1 MPTLS
6 GKPGHLKCSV
16 CREAK
21 IKSFFTC
28 RIIQLAQ
35 TNRTDMLGVSCTS
48 FACIVSND
56 ARVTPYVAC
65 ANHTPHHGKEYTYG
79 GGECALRGL
88 GETRE
93 EGRRREREGREKGE
107 RREGEGREGERVERW
122 EGREAEKRKRE
133 GGRKRGRR
141 EKRKQGNRSR
151 REMRKR

>member
-1 MPTLS
+1 
-6 GKPGHLKCSV
+6 
-16 CREAK
+16 
-21 IKSFFTC
+21 
-28 RIIQLAQ
+28 
-35 TNRTDMLGVSCTS
+35 MLGVSCTS

-107 RREGEGREGERVERW
+107 RREGEGREGE
-122 EGREAEKRKRE
+122 GRGRE
-133 GGRKRGRR
+133 GGRRGSGGGGGGGGERG
-141 EKRKQGNRSR
+141 KMLQVLFTA
-151 REMRKR
+151 